1 MYNDNNHGLQVF
13 ISVIIFADV
22 TSDAP
27 ARGTADGDDGPGLA
41 RLLVQLGFL
50 AARQFGEL
58 LAPLGLEQRQ
68 AGLLLGLAAHE
79 GASQQALGELMG
91 LNATRMVFL
100 VDELEQ
106 RGLVER
112 RRNPADRRSHAL
124 YLTDGGRDQ
133 LRQTRQA
140 AATQERSIGASLTGA
155 ERGRLVGLLRKVAV
169 EQGVSPDS
177 MPGAQKPGAGPG

>member
-1 MYNDNNHGLQVF
+1 M
-13 ISVIIFADV
+13 IIFASV

-27 ARGTADGDDGPGLA
+27 ARPPGDDGPGLG

-50 AARQFGEL
+50 AARTFGEL

-68 AGLLLGLAAHE
+68 AGLLIGLAAHE
-79 GASQQALGELMG
+79 GTSQQALGELMG

-124 YLTDGGRDQ
+124 YLTDRGRDT
-133 LRQTRQA
+133 LRQTQQVVA
-140 AATQERSIGASLTGA
+140 AHERSLGAALTET
-155 ERGRLVGLLRKVAV
+155 ERTQLVGLLRKVAA
-169 EQGVSPDS
+169 ERGVSPDS
-177 MPGAQKPGAGPG
+177 LPGTQKPGSRPG

>member
-1 MYNDNNHGLQVF
+1 M
-13 ISVIIFADV
+13 IIFAGV

-27 ARGTADGDDGPGLA
+27 AGPTGDDAPGLG

-50 AARQFGEL
+50 TARRFGEL
-58 LAPLGLEQRQ
+58 LGPLGLEQRQ
-68 AGLLLGLAAHE
+68 AGLLMVLAARE
-79 GASQQALGELMG
+79 GTSQQALGELMG

-124 YLTDGGRDQ
+124 YLTGGGRDT
-133 LRQTRQA
+133 LRQAQQVVA
-140 AATQERSIGASLTGA
+140 AHERSLGASLTEA
-155 ERGRLVGLLRKVAV
+155 ERGQLVGLLRKVAA

-177 MPGAQKPGAGPG
+177 LPGAQKSASGPG

>member
-1 MYNDNNHGLQVF
+1 
-13 ISVIIFADV
+13 VIIFAAV
-22 TSDAP
+22 ISDEP
-27 ARGTADGDDGPGLA
+27 AGPTGDDGPGLG

-50 AARQFGEL
+50 AARRFGEL
-58 LAPLGLEQRQ
+58 LAPLGLQQRQ
-68 AGLLLGLAAHE
+68 AGLLIGLAAHE

-124 YLTDGGRDQ
+124 YLTDRGRDT
-133 LRQTRQA
+133 LRQTQQVA
-140 AATQERSIGASLTGA
+140 AAHERSLGASLTGA
-155 ERGRLVGLLRKVAV
+155 ERGQLVGLLRKVAA

-177 MPGAQKPGAGPG
+177 MPGAQKLDSGPG

>member
-1 MYNDNNHGLQVF
+1 
-13 ISVIIFADV
+13 V

-27 ARGTADGDDGPGLA
+27 ARPSGDDGPGLG

-50 AARQFGEL
+50 AARTFGEL

-68 AGLLLGLAAHE
+68 AGLLMGLAAHE
-79 GASQQALGELMG
+79 GTSQQALGELMG

-124 YLTDGGRDQ
+124 YLTEAGTAMLARVREVTRAHEAAITAGLSAAERDQ
-133 LRQTRQA
+133 FTALLQHLARDQGLAGQA
-140 AATQERSIGASLTGA
+140 L
-155 ERGRLVGLLRKVAV
+155 
-169 EQGVSPDS
+169 
-177 MPGAQKPGAGPG
+177 PGAPPRYGPRPVATDTAGDTRPD

>member
-1 MYNDNNHGLQVF
+1 M
-13 ISVIIFADV
+13 IIFAGV

-27 ARGTADGDDGPGLA
+27 AGPTGADGPGLG

-50 AARQFGEL
+50 TARRFGEL

-68 AGLLLGLAAHE
+68 AGLLMALAARE
-79 GASQQALGELMG
+79 GTSQQALGELMG

-124 YLTDGGRDQ
+124 YLTGRGRDT
-133 LRQTRQA
+133 LRQAQQVVA
-140 AATQERSIGASLTGA
+140 AHERSLGASLTEA
-155 ERGRLVGLLRKVAV
+155 EYGQLVGLLRKVAA

-177 MPGAQKPGAGPG
+177 LPGAQKPGSRPG

>member
-1 MYNDNNHGLQVF
+1 
-13 ISVIIFADV
+13 VIIFAAV
-22 TSDAP
+22 TSNAP
-27 ARGTADGDDGPGLA
+27 AGPAGDDGPGLG

-50 AARQFGEL
+50 AARRFGEL

-68 AGLLLGLAAHE
+68 AGLLIGLAAHE

-124 YLTDGGRDQ
+124 YLTDRGRDT
-133 LRQTRQA
+133 LRRTQQA
-140 AATQERSIGASLTGA
+140 VAAHERSLGASLTEA
-155 ERGRLVGLLRKVAV
+155 ERGQLVGLLRQVAA
-169 EQGVSPDS
+169 EQGVSAQS
-177 MPGAQKPGAGPG
+177 LPGAHKPASWPG

>member
-1 MYNDNNHGLQVF
+1 VTQLF
-13 ISVIIFADV
+13 ISVIIFAAV

-27 ARGTADGDDGPGLA
+27 ARPAGEDGAGLG

-50 AARQFGEL
+50 AARRFGEL
-58 LAPLGLEQRQ
+58 LAPLGLEPRQ

-79 GASQQALGELMG
+79 GTSQQALAELTG
-91 LNATRMVFL
+91 LNPTRMVFL

-106 RGLVER
+106 RGMVER

-124 YLTDGGRDQ
+124 YLTERGRDT
-133 LRQTRQA
+133 LRQTQQVVA
-140 AATQERSIGASLTGA
+140 ADERSLGASLTEA
-155 ERGRLVGLLRKVAV
+155 EHTQLVGLLRKVAA

-177 MPGAQKPGAGPG
+177 LPGAQKPGSRPG

>member
-1 MYNDNNHGLQVF
+1 
-13 ISVIIFADV
+13 VIIFAAV

-27 ARGTADGDDGPGLA
+27 AKPAGEDGPGLG

-50 AARQFGEL
+50 AARRFGEL

-79 GASQQALGELMG
+79 GTSQQALAELMG

-124 YLTDGGRDQ
+124 YLTDRGQDT
-133 LRQTRQA
+133 LRRTRQVVA
-140 AATQERSIGASLTGA
+140 ADERSLGASLTEA
-155 ERGRLVGLLRKVAV
+155 ERGQLVGLLRKVAA
-169 EQGVSPDS
+169 EQGVSPDTL
-177 MPGAQKPGAGPG
+177 PGMQRPGSGPG

>member
-1 MYNDNNHGLQVF
+1 M
-13 ISVIIFADV
+13 IIFAAV

-27 ARGTADGDDGPGLA
+27 AGQAGDEGGGLGL
-41 RLLVQLGFL
+41 LLVQLGFL

-68 AGLLLGLAAHE
+68 AGMLVRLAARE
-79 GASQQALGELMG
+79 GTSQQALANLLG

-124 YLTDGGRDQ
+124 YLTDRGRDA
-133 LRQTRQA
+133 LRQARQA
-140 AATQERSIGASLTGA
+140 MAVHERSLGAALTEA
-155 ERGRLVGLLRKVAV
+155 ERGQLIGLLRKVAAG
-169 EQGVSPDS
+169 QGVSPGS
-177 MPGAQKPGAGPG
+177 LPGAQKPDSASG

>member
-1 MYNDNNHGLQVF
+1 M
-13 ISVIIFADV
+13 IIFAGV

-27 ARGTADGDDGPGLA
+27 AGPAGDDGPGLGL
-41 RLLVQLGFL
+41 LLVQLGFL
-50 AARQFGEL
+50 AARRFGEL

-68 AGLLLGLAAHE
+68 AGLLMGLAARE
-79 GASQQALGELMG
+79 GTSQQALGELMG

-124 YLTDGGRDQ
+124 YLTGRGRDT
-133 LRQTRQA
+133 LRQTQQVA
-140 AATQERSIGASLTGA
+140 AAHERSLGASLTEA
-155 ERGRLVGLLRKVAV
+155 ERGQLVGLLRKVAA
-169 EQGVSPDS
+169 EQGVSPHS
-177 MPGAQKPGAGPG
+177 LPGAQKPGSGPG

>member
-1 MYNDNNHGLQVF
+1 M
-13 ISVIIFADV
+13 IIFAPV

-27 ARGTADGDDGPGLA
+27 TGPPGDDGPGLG

-50 AARQFGEL
+50 AARTFGEL

-68 AGLLLGLAAHE
+68 AGLLMRLAAHE
-79 GASQQALGELMG
+79 GTSQQALGELMG

-124 YLTDGGRDQ
+124 YLTDRGRDT
-133 LRQTRQA
+133 LRQTQQVA
-140 AATQERSIGASLTGA
+140 AAHERSLGASLTEA
-155 ERGRLVGLLRKVAV
+155 EHGQLVGLLRKVAA

-177 MPGAQKPGAGPG
+177 LPGAQKPGSRPG